1 MDFINQLSGSDW
13 ILLYVSALIVGFAK
27 TGITGIGI
35 LAVPFFAMV
44 FPAEKS
50 AGILLPVLCFA
61 DLVAVFYYRNHA
73 DWKQIWKLMPWV
85 AVGLISATLIYYYG
99 RQEGSFMSE
108 FIKSRMKPLMGIIVL
123 LVQVFGIWRKNHSE
137 VPSSKS
143 ASAVAG
149 MSAGFTSMLANAAG
163 PIMAIYLLM
172 MKLPKKTFIGTKAWF
187 FLIIN
192 YVKIP
197 LMIFGADSID
207 SQSLNLNLK
216 LFPAVLIGGFLGVRL
231 VNIIPE
237 QKFRLMVQIL
247 VFISCLKLIFS

>member
-123 LVQVFGIWRKNHSE
+123 LVQVFGIWRKNHS
-137 VPSSKS
+137 
-143 ASAVAG
+143 A
-149 MSAGFTSMLANAAG
+149 L
-163 PIMAIYLLM
+163 
-172 MKLPKKTFIGTKAWF
+172 FISPF
-187 FLIIN
+187 MRPIIN
-192 YVKIP
+192 
-197 LMIFGADSID
+197 
-207 SQSLNLNLK
+207 
-216 LFPAVLIGGFLGVRL
+216 
-231 VNIIPE
+231 
-237 QKFRLMVQIL
+237 
-247 VFISCLKLIFS
+247 